1 MSQTVDRIVTVFKAM
16 SKTEKIELVSALA
29 TDPDIAEEVK
39 DRNKRSVWSEEPP
52 ARKKSSGWK
61 KTKTKSSWW
70 MKTFTG
76 VENENAEGK
85 KLKGTFRVV
94 GNFIKNYQDNMGVGD
109 LCVVHSRVSNEYVVC
124 TYTKKTTD
132 SMKVQNDDG
141 TEIVFGGLRADM
153 SFDNANALCDEYESK
168 F

>member
-39 DRNKRSVWSEEPP
+39 DRNKRSVWTDDPP
-52 ARKKSSGWK
+52 AKKKSSWK

-94 GNFIKNYQDNMGVGD
+94 GNFIKNYQDNMGIGD
-109 LCVVHSRVSNEYVVC
+109 LCVVHSRVSSEYVVC
-124 TYTKKTTD
+124 TYTKETKH
-132 SMKVQNDDG
+132 SMKIQNDDG
-141 TEIVFGGLRADM
+141 TEVVFGGLRADM
-153 SFDNANALCDEYESK
+153 SFDNANALCDHYEDK

>member
-1 MSQTVDRIVTVFKAM
+1 MSATVDRIVTIFKAM
-16 SKTEKIELVSALA
+16 SKDEKIELVSALA
-29 TDPDIAEEVK
+29 TDETIKQEVI
-39 DRNKRSVWSEEPP
+39 DRNARSVWSEKPP
-52 ARKKSSGWK
+52 AKKKAGWK

-94 GNFIKNYQDNMGVGD
+94 GNFIKNYQDNMSVGE

-124 TYTKKTTD
+124 TYTKEPED
-132 SMKVQNDDG
+132 HVRIGNDDG
-141 TEIVFGGLRADM
+141 TDIVFAGLRPDM
-153 SFDNANALCDEYESK
+153 TFDNANALCDHYQDK
-168 F
+168 M